1 LSDGGPSSGP
11 AGSGTGNGAGS
22 GQESAAAPVEH
33 VPVLLRESLDL
44 LAPERGGLFVD
55 ATVGLGGH
63 AAALLARGPA
73 ARLVGLDRDPEAL
86 RRAGDR
92 LAPYGDRVRLAHG
105 NFHRLEQVLAELG
118 VERGAVAG
126 LLFDLGVSSLQ
137 LGTPD
142 RGFSFRLEGPLDMRM
157 GLSEL
162 TASDLVNHTA
172 EGDLERIFRD
182 FGEERQ
188 ARRIARA
195 IVEARAERPIAT
207 TAELKQI
214 IDEAK
219 GGGGAGATGRA
230 ARAGRHGGHGRHG
243 RHGRS
248 GRARR
253 SGRSGDAGTAA
264 VARAAHI
271 DPATRVF
278 QALRIAVNDE
288 LAGLERSIEQAVT
301 MMAGDGRLVVI
312 SYHSLE
318 DRIVKNTLRDLAHG
332 AVDQVTGRPRA
343 ESQLIAVLTR
353 KPLRPSPEEV
363 AWNPRSRSARL
374 RAARRL

>member
-1 LSDGGPSSGP
+1 LSDGGPSSAP
-11 AGSGTGNGAGS
+11 AGSAAGSGAGS
-22 GQESAAAPVEH
+22 ASAAAPVEH
-33 VPVLLRESLDL
+33 LPVLLRESLDL

-92 LAPYGDRVRLAHG
+92 LAPFGDRVRLAHG
-105 NFHRLEQVLAELG
+105 NFHRLEHLLAEQG
-118 VERGAVAG
+118 VEPGAVAG

-162 TASDLVNHTA
+162 TAADLVNHTA

-207 TAELKQI
+207 TAELKRI

-219 GGGGAGATGRA
+219 GGGRAGVTTRATPGGRRGRA
-230 ARAGRHGGHGRHG
+230 
-243 RHGRS
+243 

-253 SGRSGDAGTAA
+253 SRGGPAAAGP
-264 VARAAHI
+264 RGGHI

-288 LAGLERSIEQAVT
+288 LAGLERSIEQAVS
-301 MMAGDGRLVVI
+301 MMATDGRLVVI

-318 DRIVKNTLRDLAHG
+318 DRIVKNTLRDLAQG
-332 AVDQVTGRPRA
+332 AVDQVTGRPRS

-353 KPLRPSPEEV
+353 KPVRPSPEEV